1 MFEDVQQCLKRFV
14 NVHQYLT
21 MLNNCKF
28 TFGGWKIAEP
38 TIQWAFLG
46 TENRKMDW
54 NSQPWLGCSQFEIG
68 QDEKITNE
76 IGKVYLV
83 QLRKQQKIVI
93 VLLNCRILCP
103 KDLQVNVQRSSVR
116 YSFESSAMICNS
128 LRHLPAFNWAL
139 F

>member
-1 MFEDVQQCLKRFV
+1 
-14 NVHQYLT
+14 
-21 MLNNCKF
+21 MLSQLF
-28 TFGGWKIAEP
+28 SELFLEQKIEKWIE
-38 TIQWAFLG
+38 TLY
-46 TENRKMDW
+46 
-54 NSQPWLGCSQFEIG
+54 LGCSQFEIG
-68 QDEKITNE
+68 QDEKKTNE

-128 LRHLPAFNWAL
+128 LRHLPAFN
-139 F
+139 